1 MQHRAPNTKAQS
13 SAAARHGWPG
23 LLRVGGLAARAES
36 LWDRGRALQAVVLAE
51 EAVDL
56 ATETDDPVVLAES
69 YLVLARCLTGT
80 GDSAYAEALIRTA
93 RAEFEAR
100 GQAVEIADCDF
111 ALFQLLKQSGRLT
124 EAGELLKELTA
135 FHEGRGRRQD
145 QALCL
150 NALGELER
158 LKGNL
163 RKAESCYRAAEL
175 IHTSTGSGDSLLVDF
190 NLSLVLLGRRRY
202 AEVRD
207 RIRRTLARAE
217 PAGRRLAPGYHV
229 ALAACGAAERDWRAY
244 DRHLCSAREIQESTG
259 LVDIDV
265 AGTARLAGDLAFAR
279 HRITRAREAW
289 QFALLHW
296 RALDRADEMLAL
308 ERLLAQ
314 HTG

>member
-1 MQHRAPNTKAQS
+1 MHPHS
-13 SAAARHGWPG
+13 LPG
-23 LLRVGGLAARAES
+23 
-36 LWDRGRALQAVVLAE
+36 GRL
-51 EAVDL
+51 DPL
-56 ATETDDPVVLAES
+56 ATAPDFF
-69 YLVLARCLTGT
+69 TG
-80 GDSAYAEALIRTA
+80 SEPALL
-93 RAEFEAR
+93 
-100 GQAVEIADCDF
+100 GP
-111 ALFQLLKQSGRLT
+111 
-124 EAGELLKELTA
+124 
-135 FHEGRGRRQD
+135 GRGRILPAVNRFFT
-145 QALCL
+145 A
-150 NALGELER
+150 
-158 LKGNL
+158 
-163 RKAESCYRAAEL
+163 
-175 IHTSTGSGDSLLVDF
+175 
-190 NLSLVLLGRRRY
+190 LVLLGRRRY